1 MNALTLWKASTLTL
15 AGALAF
21 TLWNPVREA
30 EAEPQPHMKAALA
43 SLTTAHDQLDKA
55 THDKGGHRAAAK
67 KLTAAAIE
75 EVKKGIAFDEKKN
88 VEGDEAEPASEAP

>member
-21 TLWNPVREA
+21 TLWNPVKEA

-43 SLTTAHDQLDKA
+43 SLVAAHDQLDKA
-55 THDKGGHRAAAK
+55 SSDKGGHRVAAK
-67 KLTAAAIE
+67 KLTASAIE
-75 EVKKGIAFDEKKN
+75 EVKKGIAHDEKN
-88 VEGDEAEPASEAP
+88 STDGSDAEPSE